1 LSSLIQSSSTTL
13 SHALKGKLFYG
24 WYLCLLFGVILW
36 IGTSPLFHAMGI
48 WAVALERSFG
58 WTRFQLSLALSFT
71 RIEGGILGP
80 IEGYLVDKYGVRR
93 MVFIGL
99 LTTGLGWVLFSQ
111 VNNLLTFYFAYLVIS
126 FGQGIGGWLALNTLI
141 TNWFSKNRSLAIG
154 FANSFARVGPMAIV
168 PILAWL
174 IDPDV
179 SSRPGWSITALVL
192 GIFVIIM
199 SFPLTRLIRNK
210 PEEYGLLPYGDA
222 DKDGKPNKSAN
233 ASIDF
238 TVREALKTRAFWLI
252 SLGHGLTAMVLVTF
266 MLHLAPMMTDKS
278 YSLQTA
284 SFVVTAYTG
293 VTMVFQV
300 IGGYIGDKIRKNV
313 ALMLFSMCLT
323 IAVLVLVLGPT
334 SLFVAYI
341 FAALFGIGF
350 GGRNPLASSIRGDY
364 FGRAN
369 FGKIMGVGALPMNF
383 MMVIGPL
390 FAGYMRDVTGSY
402 SVGFLGLAVCAF
414 LGSIL
419 FLFAT
424 RPPDPIRTNKF
435 RA

>member
-1 LSSLIQSSSTTL
+1 
-13 SHALKGKLFYG
+13 
-24 WYLCLLFGVILW
+24 
-36 IGTSPLFHAMGI
+36 MGI

-58 WTRFQLSLALSFT
+58 WSRFQLSLALSFT
-71 RIEGGILGP
+71 RIEGGLLGP

-179 SSRPGWSITALVL
+179 SGRPGWSITALLL

-222 DKDGKPNKSAN
+222 DKDGRPKKSAYE
-233 ASIDF
+233 SINF
-238 TVREALKTRAFWLI
+238 TVR
-252 SLGHGLTAMVLVTF
+252 
-266 MLHLAPMMTDKS
+266 
-278 YSLQTA
+278 
-284 SFVVTAYTG
+284 
-293 VTMVFQV
+293 
-300 IGGYIGDKIRKNV
+300 
-313 ALMLFSMCLT
+313 
-323 IAVLVLVLGPT
+323 
-334 SLFVAYI
+334 
-341 FAALFGIGF
+341 
-350 GGRNPLASSIRGDY
+350 
-364 FGRAN
+364 
-369 FGKIMGVGALPMNF
+369 
-383 MMVIGPL
+383 
-390 FAGYMRDVTGSY
+390 
-402 SVGFLGLAVCAF
+402 
-414 LGSIL
+414 
-419 FLFAT
+419 
-424 RPPDPIRTNKF
+424 
-435 RA
+435 